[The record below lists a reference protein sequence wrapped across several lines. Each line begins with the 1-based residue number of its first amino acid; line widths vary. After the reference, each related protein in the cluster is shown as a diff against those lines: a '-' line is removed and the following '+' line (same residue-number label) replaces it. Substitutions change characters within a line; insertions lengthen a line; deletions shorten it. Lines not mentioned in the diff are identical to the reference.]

1 MQAERKGGKGKTPA
15 AAGGRLPT
23 ALAWLLPALLNAAS
37 VLRFGS
43 KNAAFV
49 SSPSRAE
56 PVAAEFC
63 LFIFA
68 FVKGGRWP
76 RRAAGGPAG
85 LGDSSGGPS
94 LCPPEAPR
102 QLPRLLEEP
111 GALRILPV
119 AYGARLW
126 GGGDE
131 HQQDRRCFGICSF
144 VLSIFFF
151 YLSQVKR
158 LPAGDE
164 VQLLQGV
171 LAPV

>member
-94 LCPPEAPR
+94 LCP
-102 QLPRLLEEP
+102 LRLLGSCQGSWRSQGLSESCLWLM
-111 GALRILPV
+111 GHVYGVGGMNTNKTGDALESAPL
-119 AYGARLW
+119 YYLY
-126 GGGDE
+126 
-131 HQQDRRCFGICSF
+131 
-144 VLSIFFF
+144 FFF

>member
-56 PVAAEFC
+56 PAAAEFC

-68 FVKGGRWP
+68 FVNGGRWP

-94 LCPPEAPR
+94 LCPP
-102 QLPRLLEEP
+102 RLLGRSQGLSESCLWLM
-111 GALRILPV
+111 GRVYGVWGMNTNKTGDALESAPL
-119 AYGARLW
+119 YYW
-126 GGGDE
+126 Y
-131 HQQDRRCFGICSF
+131 
-144 VLSIFFF
+144 FF
-151 YLSQVKR
+151 LINS
-158 LPAGDE
+158 GE
-164 VQLLQGV
+164 T
-171 LAPV
+171 APSR